1 MLILGCGNRQRGDD
15 AAGILAVERLCAL
28 GIAAEVCTGE
38 PSELMG
44 AWSGADSADGVIVI
58 DAVVTG
64 APAGTVH
71 VWDGQQLPAFATATG
86 STHGFGVAQAIE
98 LARVLD
104 RLPARLRVYGIE
116 GKRFEIGAV
125 ISPQVECAVEEVV
138 SRIAGEAKAGREKLH
153 DG

>member
-15 AAGILAVERLCAL
+15 AAGILVAERLRTL
-28 GIAAEVCTGE
+28 GIAAEVCSGE

-44 AWSGADSADGVIVI
+44 AWSGVDDVIVI
-58 DAVVTG
+58 DAVVAG

-71 VWDGQQLPAFATATG
+71 VWDGQHPPAFATATA
-86 STHGFGVAQAIE
+86 STHGFGVAEAIE
-98 LARVLD
+98 LARALD

-116 GKRFEIGAV
+116 GKNFEIGSA
-125 ISPQVECAVEEVV
+125 ISPEVECAMEEVV
-138 SRIAGEAKAGREKLH
+138 QRIAGEAKVGHENLQ